1 MKFFIVLAC
10 VLAVVAA
17 NEDAEVLRSESQVN
31 VEDFKYALELGNSVK
46 TQQEGSLNG
55 ENWVVKGSYEFT
67 SPEGEQVSV
76 QYTADENGYH
86 VDSAQ
91 PLLPTP
97 PPIPEHILKAI
108 EYINAHPPPTQ

>member
-1 MKFFIVLAC
+1 MKFFIALAC
-10 VLAVVAA
+10 ILAIVAA
-17 NEDAEVLRSESQVN
+17 NEDANIIRSDSEVN
-31 VEDFKYALELGNSVK
+31 IDNFKYALELDNSVN
-46 TQQEGSLNG
+46 TQQEGHLNG
-55 ENWVVKGSYEFT
+55 EEWVVKGSYAFT

-97 PPIPEHILKAI
+97 PPIPDYILKAI
-108 EYINAHPPPTQ
+108 EYIKAHPSPDA